1 MLNFDILDHI
11 DPALPEEFFPRALE
25 KFEARWHV
33 TVTVHDHRGLLYG
46 PDGRSL
52 LWGRGHHG
60 HPLCEFQ
67 RYARKEWDRNCLREC
82 GFLTESEAL
91 HRLRPFR
98 QRCWKG
104 IAELVVPVER
114 NHQAVLLFY
123 AGPFR
128 GEETAVE
135 NLPEEYRAE
144 WEKLTPLEPDRAGE
158 MARELLLLG
167 EGMLSFLERR
177 RRSEEMQESR
187 KQQIRRFIDDHVHE
201 AISLEDLAERMNL
214 SPSRTSHLVR
224 KFFGYSFQELV
235 MIERMTRAR
244 NLLLST
250 EYPLKA
256 IAQAAGFS
264 NEFYFSRSFR
274 AFYGMPPGEYR
285 RENPLGRHEAVLPA
299 PEAKKSKIPPVP
311 AGNHGNT

>member
-1 MLNFDILDHI
+1 MLNFDILDNL
-11 DPALPEEFFPRALE
+11 DPGSPKDFFPAALE
-25 KFEARWHV
+25 EFEARWHV

-52 LWGRGHHG
+52 LWGRDHHG
-60 HPLCEFQ
+60 HPLCELQ
-67 RYARKEWDRNCLREC
+67 RYSRKEWDRNCLREC

-98 QRCWKG
+98 QCCWKG

-128 GEETAVE
+128 GNAAMEE
-135 NLPEEYRAE
+135 NLPEEYRSAWAE
-144 WEKLTPLEPDRAGE
+144 LVVLELSTAEE
-158 MARELLLLG
+158 MARELLLMG
-167 EGMLSFLERR
+167 EGILSFLERS
-177 RRSEEMQESR
+177 RRSEETLESR
-187 KQQIRRFIDDHVHE
+187 KLLVRRFIDDHVHE
-201 AISLEDLAERMNL
+201 TVSLEDLAERMNL

-250 EYPLKA
+250 EYPLKT
-256 IAQAAGFS
+256 IALATGFS
-264 NEFYFSRSFR
+264 NEFYFSRCFR
-274 AFYGMPPGEYR
+274 DFYGMPPGEYR
-285 RENPLGRHEAVLPA
+285 RKNPLRRCGGVPSE
-299 PEAKKSKIPPVP
+299 PPDEKGEV
-311 AGNHGNT
+311 AGETSV

>member
-1 MLNFDILDHI
+1 MLNFDILDNL
-11 DPALPEEFFPRALE
+11 DPGSPKDFFPAALE
-25 KFEARWHV
+25 EFEARWHV

-52 LWGRGHHG
+52 LWGRDHHG
-60 HPLCEFQ
+60 HPLCELQ
-67 RYARKEWDRNCLREC
+67 RYSRKEWDRNCLREC

-128 GEETAVE
+128 GEQEAVKH
-135 NLPEEYRAE
+135 LPEEYRAE
-144 WEKLTPLEPDRAGE
+144 WEKLTPLEPDQAGE
-158 MARELLLLG
+158 MARELLLIG
-167 EGMLSFLERR
+167 EGMLSCLERSR
-177 RRSEEMQESR
+177 RNEETQESR
-187 KQQIRRFIDDHVHE
+187 KLLIRRFIDDHVHE
-201 AISLEDLAERMNL
+201 TVSLEDLAERMNL

-250 EYPLKA
+250 EYPLKT
-256 IAQAAGFS
+256 IAQATGFS
-264 NEFYFSRSFR
+264 NEFYFSRCFR
-274 AFYGMPPGEYR
+274 DFYGMPPGEYR
-285 RENPLGRHEAVLPA
+285 RKNPLRRCGGVPSE
-299 PEAKKSKIPPVP
+299 PPDEKGEV
-311 AGNHGNT
+311 AGETSV